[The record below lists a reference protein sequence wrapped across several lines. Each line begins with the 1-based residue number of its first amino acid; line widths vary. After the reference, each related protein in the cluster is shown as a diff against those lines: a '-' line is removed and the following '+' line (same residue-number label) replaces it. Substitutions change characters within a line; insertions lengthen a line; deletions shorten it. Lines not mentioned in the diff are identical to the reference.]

1 MKKFRCR
8 KKKTALMAEQERRR
22 AVARRELAV
31 FKKKFRKEFAGSRQA
46 PEAEPERKSK
56 PVFLKTVSFC
66 KMCGGLPGYSGGRG
80 TKWQ

>member
-56 PVFLKTVSFC
+56 PDFLKTVSLQNVRRPTRIF
-66 KMCGGLPGYSGGRG
+66 RR
-80 TKWQ
+80 QRH